1 MAVNVEVES
10 KELDNFLE
18 SFESKL
24 KRACQGTLDALAD
37 RALEEMQ
44 SNYSKAEYQAG
55 EYMDFSKVGSQNEKS
70 ASMSG
75 PQAWYSEFGT
85 GTRGELHP
93 HPLKGRFALDGYNSH
108 VPPLGTIRAASERV
122 AQKEDAMAAGITE
135 GTLYWTYKGA
145 DGKVHYTQGIPAQ
158 KEVYDA
164 GQTVHKEMPEIVEKY
179 MKEVFGK

>member
-24 KRACQGTLDALAD
+24 KRACQSTLDALAD

-85 GTRGELHP
+85 GTEGEMKP
-93 HPLKGRFALDGYNSH
+93 HPLKSRFGLNPYNS
-108 VPPLGTIRAASERV
+108 GKTIRKASAKVTE
-122 AQKEDAMAAGITE
+122 KSGIPE
-135 GTLYWTYKGA
+135 GELYWTYKDANGEI
-145 DGKVHYTQGIPAQ
+145 HYTQGIPAQ